1 MEIQLNRAVYD
12 RTDNSDGSNHNTM
25 EIERIHGL
33 NLLPGALY
41 PEMLGPFLDSGKKSM
56 DGQDPKMLKVA
67 WHSLEA
73 IAGIPVLHQFEV
85 DLFPLKVQL
94 EREIGQKLFEYIF
107 PGIEKDGSEGGAMPS
122 LSAIEAFFT
131 WSRQR

>member
-1 MEIQLNRAVYD
+1 MEIQLRKATYD

-25 EIERIHGL
+25 EIERVYGL
-33 NLLPGALY
+33 NLLPNALY
-41 PEMLGPFLDSGKKSM
+41 PEMLGPYLESGRKFVR
-56 DGQDPKMLKVA
+56 GQDPKMLKVS

-73 IAGIPVLHQFEV
+73 IAGIPVLDQFEV

-107 PGIEKDGSEGGAMPS
+107 PGGMDKNGSDKSPLMVKYNAAPCG
-122 LSAIEAFFT
+122 
-131 WSRQR
+131 